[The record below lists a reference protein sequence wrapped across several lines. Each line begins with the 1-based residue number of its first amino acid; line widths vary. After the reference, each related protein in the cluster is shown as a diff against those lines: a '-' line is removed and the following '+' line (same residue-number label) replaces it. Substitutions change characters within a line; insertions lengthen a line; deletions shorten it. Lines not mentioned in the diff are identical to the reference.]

1 MARGT
6 AAGRRGQPT
15 DTDELRPLL
24 ELLGEADAGREFEPG
39 VTFIGGAVV
48 LRRRD
53 GGPVPATFGT
63 LEELAVLEERGQ
75 AAEVAPQVFRI
86 TAAGRQ
92 ALAGAGG

>member
-6 AAGRRGQPT
+6 AAGGRGEAPE
-15 DTDELRPLL
+15 TDELRPLL
-24 ELLGEADAGREFEPG
+24 ELLGEADKGREFQPG
-39 VTFIGGAVV
+39 VTFAGGAVV

-63 LEELAVLEERGQ
+63 LEELAALRARGQ
-75 AAEVAPQVFRI
+75 VAEVAPRVFRI